1 MIGIGIVEDELLF
14 RLGMKEL
21 LSLQPEYEV
30 VGEASDGAEARRMVA
45 EAKPDLLLLD
55 LRLPGESGVDIA
67 RALRAAGHYLPILLI
82 STFDD
87 DAAFFEGLRHGA
99 NGFLRKDVSLSELKT
114 AIATVMRGDR
124 YLKPAVTETA
134 RLHLDRA
141 RMAFESTTEPDPLTP
156 REVEVLRLMAG
167 GLSNRE
173 IAEAFGTSEAT
184 VKSQVSSIISK
195 LGVRDRIRA
204 VLRALE
210 KGYL

>member
-1 MIGIGIVEDELLF
+1 MTRIVIVEDELLF

-21 LSLQPEYEV
+21 LSLQPEFEMA
-30 VGEASDGAEARRMVA
+30 GEAANGEEARRVV
-45 EAKPDLLLLD
+45 EFAKPDLILLD
-55 LRLPGESGVDIA
+55 MRLPGESGVELV
-67 RALRAAGHYLPILLI
+67 RHWRGAGLTTPILLL

-87 DAAFFEGLRHGA
+87 DRSFFDGLRYGA
-99 NGFLRKDVSLSELKT
+99 NGFLRKDVSLSELKA
-114 AIATVMRGDR
+114 AIAAVLRGER

-134 RLHLDRA
+134 RQNLERQTTQ
-141 RMAFESTTEPDPLTP
+141 FESSPLPDPLSP
-156 REVEVLRLMAG
+156 RELEVLRLMAG

-173 IAEAFGTSEAT
+173 IAEAFGTSETT
-184 VKSQVSSIISK
+184 VKCQVSSIISK

>member
-1 MIGIGIVEDELLF
+1 MIRIVIVEDELLF

-21 LSLQPEYEV
+21 LSLQPEYTV
-30 VGEASDGAEARRMVA
+30 AGEAADAAEARTVIA
-45 EAKPDLLLLD
+45 TQQPDLILLD
-55 LRLPGESGVDIA
+55 LRLPGESGVDLV
-67 RALRAAGHYLPILLI
+67 RFWRGAGLDTPILLL

-87 DAAFFEGLRHGA
+87 DQGFFEGLRFGA
-99 NGFLRKDVSLSELKT
+99 NGFLRKDVSLAELKN
-114 AIATVMRGDR
+114 AIATVMKGER

-134 RLHLDRA
+134 RHHLSKTPN
-141 RMAFESTTEPDPLTP
+141 AFESSPLPDPLSP
-156 REVEVLRLMAG
+156 RECDVLRLMAG

-204 VLRALE
+204 VLRSLE
-210 KGYL
+210 KGYI

>member
-1 MIGIGIVEDELLF
+1 MTRIVIVEDELLF

-21 LSLQPEYEV
+21 LSLRSAFQV
-30 VGEASDGAEARRMVA
+30 VGEAANGAEARQVV
-45 EAKPDLLLLD
+45 ESAKPDLILLD
-55 LRLPGESGVDIA
+55 MRLPGTSGVELV
-67 RALRAAGHYLPILLI
+67 RHWREVGVTVPILLL

-87 DAAFFEGLRHGA
+87 DDSFFEGLRYGA
-99 NGFLRKDVSLSELKT
+99 NGFLRKDVSMSELES
-114 AIATVMRGDR
+114 AIATVLRGER

-134 RLHLDRA
+134 RRHLEQKA
-141 RMAFESTTEPDPLTP
+141 AHFESSALPDPLSP

-173 IAEAFGTSEAT
+173 IADAFGTSETT

-204 VLRALE
+204 VLFALE
-210 KGYL
+210 KGYI

>member
-1 MIGIGIVEDELLF
+1 MTRIGIVEDELLF
-14 RLGMKEL
+14 RLGLKEL

-30 VGEASDGAEARRMVA
+30 AGEAANGAEARRMVA
-45 EAKPDLLLLD
+45 EVKPGLLLLD
-55 LRLPGESGVDIA
+55 LRLPGESGVDIV
-67 RALRAAGHYLPILLI
+67 RALRAAGNSVPILLI

-87 DAAFFEGLRHGA
+87 DETFFEGLRHGA
-99 NGFLRKDVSLSELKT
+99 NGFLRKDVSLSELKN
-114 AIATVMRGDR
+114 AIATVLRGER

-134 RLHLDRA
+134 RQHLDRA
-141 RMAFESTTEPDPLTP
+141 RLAFESSPHPDPLTP
-156 REVEVLRLMAG
+156 RELEVLRLMAG

>member
-1 MIGIGIVEDELLF
+1 MIRIAIVEDELLF
-14 RLGMKEL
+14 RLGLREL
-21 LSLQPEYEV
+21 LSLQPEFEV
-30 VGEASDGAEARRMVA
+30 AGEAASGDEARLMISA
-45 EAKPDLLLLD
+45 AKPDVVLLD
-55 LRLPGESGVDIA
+55 MRLPGESGVDIV
-67 RALRAAGHYLPILLI
+67 RSLRSAGNPVPILLI

-87 DAAFFEGLRHGA
+87 DTSFFEGLRLGA
-99 NGFLRKDVSLSELKT
+99 NGFLRKDVSLSELKA
-114 AIATVMRGDR
+114 AIATVLRGER

-141 RMAFESTTEPDPLTP
+141 RAGFESAANPDPLTP

-184 VKSQVSSIISK
+184 VKSQVSSVISK

-210 KGYL
+210 KGYV